1 MQLGTRLLLV
11 GALLPAVLL
20 GAALVAGG
28 LALDRIL
35 HASVDQALLSQA
47 AVEAV
52 SLFDRAGAPHLHL
65 IDSPL
70 DSSVREFAPRGALYD
85 PSGRLITRYPE
96 GADVPATVDPVSLE
110 LQPKLSTAEV
120 DGVRHRV
127 VGMRVLATDGSPH
140 GLWLA
145 ASLENHDAAVRAYWQ
160 VTGGAV
166 LIVTL
171 VLVTI
176 QTVHA
181 RRLHRRVTSLG
192 DHMERLRGG
201 DYSRAPPSDPTR
213 DVLGGL
219 RDAIAITTT
228 KLAAAR
234 EAQDR
239 LLADAA
245 HELRT
250 PLTAMRA
257 GIDVAL
263 RRPRGVEE
271 LEHVLGGLREEVDR
285 LAALAS
291 RLLDMAA
298 LRAAPLN
305 RVPGDIAKLVADAV
319 DGALGLAEER
329 GVVLE
334 VVGVTRAPAEF
345 APSVVRQAIDN
356 LVDNAI
362 KYSPTAGRVTV
373 GVEVVPGRVQ
383 VRVADR
389 GPGIPAEQRERIF
402 EPFERRDHAA
412 RGKGL
417 GLAIVREV
425 AERHGGH
432 AWVEPRPD
440 GGAVFVLELPDAA
453 AADR

>member
-1 MQLGTRLLLV
+1 VQLGTRLLLV
-11 GALLPAVLL
+11 GALLPALLL

-28 LALDRIL
+28 IALDRIL

-85 PSGRLITRYPE
+85 PQGRIITRYPE
-96 GADVPATVDPVSLE
+96 GADVPATVEPASLD
-110 LQPKLSTAEV
+110 LQPTLSTAVV
-120 DGVRHRV
+120 DGVPHRV
-127 VGMRVLATDGSPH
+127 VGMRVLATDGSAH

-166 LIVTL
+166 LVVMLIL
-171 VLVTI
+171 ITI
-176 QTVHA
+176 QTTHA
-181 RRLHRRVTSLG
+181 RRLHRRITVLG
-192 DHMERLRGG
+192 DHMERLRAG
-201 DYSRAPPSDPTR
+201 DYARAPPPDPAR

-263 RRPRGVEE
+263 RRPRGVDE
-271 LEHVLGGLREEVDR
+271 LERVLAGLREEVDR

-298 LRAAPLN
+298 LRAAPLD
-305 RVPGDIAKLVADAV
+305 RVPGDVAKLVADAV
-319 DGALGLAEER
+319 DAALGLAEER

-334 VVGVTRAPAEF
+334 IVGAPRASAEF
-345 APSVVRQAIDN
+345 APSVLRQAIDN

-362 KYSPTAGRVTV
+362 KYSPAGGRVTLT
-373 GVEVVPGRVQ
+373 VEVVPGLVR

-389 GPGIPAEQRERIF
+389 GLGVPVEQRERIF
-402 EPFERRDHAA
+402 EPFERRDRAA

-425 AERHGGH
+425 AERHGGRV
-432 AWVEPRPD
+432 WVESGPD
-440 GGAVFVLELPDAA
+440 GGAVFVLELPDATGV
-453 AADR
+453 DR